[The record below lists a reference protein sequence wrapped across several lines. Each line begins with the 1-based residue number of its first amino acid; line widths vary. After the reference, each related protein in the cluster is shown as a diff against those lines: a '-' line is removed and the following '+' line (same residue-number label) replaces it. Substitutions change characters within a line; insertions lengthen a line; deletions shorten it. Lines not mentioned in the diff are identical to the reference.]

1 MKTQHVHTH
10 TLTLSHTLSLSLSLS
25 LTHTHTHTRI
35 HTYSINKGEPSSNY
49 TTNAFLPNPPTLPTA
64 ESVNA

>member
-10 TLTLSHTLSLSLSLS
+10 TLTLSHTHSLSLS
-25 LTHTHTHTRI
+25 LTHSHTHTHT
-35 HTYSINKGEPSSNY
+35 HTHSINKGEPSSNY